1 MTFIIRRLKVPALLL
16 FLLLVIGL
24 ACVGN
29 LCAQLKKDQVDFE
42 VLTTV
47 TAEKGYNCCLWNM
60 AEKHLGDYRQW
71 KCIAELN
78 KIPNERKISVGTVVY
93 IPAKCKK
100 GYVEKPA
107 EKPAAVNELQA
118 KLDDCMAKLKACE
131 DEKEKLA
138 KALDECKKAAKMMG
152 DMDAL
157 KKCEAERNE
166 LAEALEN
173 CKKKGEPNKK
183 MRGLKQELEECDAKM
198 QRLTRAMKDKDA
210 TIDELEAK
218 LRRARAEAGDQEA
231 AMGRVREKERRISE
245 LEKQLQ
251 ECRER
256 PEGERGRE
264 KPVAGERPPKPVKGE
279 CKSSRS
285 FVAAMA
291 IALVGSIVWIGTS
304 ASD

>member
-1 MTFIIRRLKVPALLL
+1 MTFIIKRLKVPALLL

-24 ACVGN
+24 TSAGN

-78 KIPNERKISVGTVVY
+78 KIPNERRISVGTVVY
-93 IPAKCKK
+93 IPAKCRK

-107 EKPAAVNELQA
+107 EKPAPAVNELQV

-138 KALDECKKAAKMMG
+138 KALDECKKSAKMG

-166 LAEALEN
+166 LAMALEN
-173 CKKKGEPNKK
+173 CRKKGEPNKK
-183 MRGLKQELEECDAKM
+183 MRGLKQELEECDEKM

-218 LRRARAEAGDQEA
+218 MRRMRAEAGDQEA
-231 AMGRVREKERRISE
+231 AMGRLREKERRISE
-245 LEKQLQ
+245 LERQLE
-251 ECRER
+251 ECRKER
-256 PEGERGRE
+256 SVVKETP
-264 KPVAGERPPKPVKGE
+264 KPPKPVKGE